1 MSAAKEDAKRLQKT
15 WNEWA
20 ASDPLF
26 AILSDPNKLGGKWDL
41 GEFMA
46 HTPELGEALAMAKE
60 RGFVY
65 GREQALDFGCGI
77 GRITQAL
84 ADHFDDVV
92 GIDISEA
99 MIAQAALLNRHGE
112 RCRYVSG
119 NLKQFPDASFDFAFS
134 VYVIQ
139 HVPRSMQPEVLRD
152 VVRVLKPGGVGMI
165 QIAAPPKGMSRVRTQ
180 FGPRWL
186 KELRFRRR
194 YGSAPL
200 IEMNPLSEQRV
211 REIVAPARVAARAG
225 EWYFLQPPA
234 R

>member
-1 MSAAKEDAKRLQKT
+1 MSAAQEDAERLEKT
-15 WNEWA
+15 WNQWA
-20 ASDPLF
+20 TSDPLF

-41 GEFMA
+41 DEFMA
-46 HTPELGEALAMAKE
+46 HTPELDEALGMASE
-60 RGFVY
+60 RGIVH
-65 GREQALDFGCGI
+65 GRERALDFGCGV

-84 ADHFDDVV
+84 ANHFDNVV
-92 GIDISEA
+92 GVDISEA

-119 NLKQFPDASFDFAFS
+119 TLQQFPDASFDFAFS

-139 HVPRSMQPEVLRD
+139 HVPRSMQREVLRD
-152 VVRVLKPGGVGMI
+152 LVRVLKPDGLGMI
-165 QIAAPPKGMSRVRTQ
+165 QIALPPKGISRVRTQ

-200 IEMNPLSEQRV
+200 IEMNPLSEQTV
-211 REIVAPARVAARAG
+211 REMVAPGRVAARVG